1 MVVPKLL
8 AFEETARRSMER
20 GVNKLADAVK
30 ITLGP
35 KGRNVVIE
43 KKFGSPTITHD
54 GVTVA
59 KEIELEDPFENAG
72 AQLVRE
78 VATKTEDVAGDG
90 TTTATILAQAMMHNG
105 LKMVAAGANPM
116 AIKRGMDKA
125 VGAIVDQV
133 KSVAKP
139 LETKEQIAYVASISA
154 NDPGIGQLIAD
165 AMDKVGKDGVITV
178 EESKGIETTVE
189 VVEGMMFDKG
199 YISPY
204 FVTDPEKMEAI
215 LEDPM
220 ILLTDKKISAIK
232 DLLPVLE
239 KVVQMGRP
247 FLIIAED
254 VEGEALATLVV
265 NKLRGTLQAVA
276 VKAPAFG
283 DRRKAVLQDIG
294 ILAGGTVISEEL
306 GKKLELTGLSDLGR
320 ARQVRVRKE
329 ETIVV
334 GGAGNQEEI
343 QKRISQLRKQ
353 IEETE
358 SDYDREKLQE
368 RLGKLAGGVAVIKV
382 GAPSEAELK
391 YRKTR
396 TEDALRATRSAVE
409 EGIVPGGGVA
419 LVTAGKALEKVDAQG
434 DERMGVEIV
443 RKALDEPSKQLAV
456 NAGQEGSII
465 VEQTRQQPA
474 GHGYDV
480 LSGRFV
486 DMTKAGIIDPAKVVR
501 TALQNA
507 ASVAGLLLT
516 TEAMVVEQPEEEKA
530 GPGTPPMPPM

>member
-1 MVVPKLL
+1 MPKIL
-8 AFEETARRSMER
+8 AYNEEARRAMER

-90 TTTATILAQAMMHNG
+90 TTTATILAQAMMRDG
-105 LKMVAAGANPM
+105 LKLVAAGANPM
-116 AIKRGMDKA
+116 ALKRGIDRA
-125 VGAIVDQV
+125 VAAVVEQI
-133 KSVAKP
+133 KTAAKP
-139 LETKEQIAYVASISA
+139 LETKEEIAYVASISA
-154 NDPGIGQLIAD
+154 NDPSIGQLIAD

-204 FVTDPEKMEAI
+204 FITDPEKMEAVLEEPVI
-215 LEDPM
+215 L
-220 ILLTDKKISAIK
+220 ITDKKISAVK

-239 KVVQMGRP
+239 KVVQLGRP
-247 FLIIAED
+247 LLIIAED

-265 NKLRGTLQAVA
+265 NKLRGTLSAVA

-283 DRRKAVLQDIG
+283 DRRKAILQDIA
-294 ILAGGTVISEEL
+294 ILTGGQVISEEVGL
-306 GKKLELTGLSDLGR
+306 KLENTTAGQLGR
-320 ARQVRVRKE
+320 AQQVRVRKE
-329 ETIVV
+329 ETIIV
-334 GGAGNQEEI
+334 GGAGKPEEI
-343 QKRISQLRKQ
+343 QKRIQQIRKQ

-368 RLGKLAGGVAVIKV
+368 RLGKLSGGVAVIKV

-409 EGIVPGGGVA
+409 EGILPGGGVVLVQAQQAVDA
-419 LVTAGKALEKVDAQG
+419 LKLEGDEAMGAGIVRRALE
-434 DERMGVEIV
+434 
-443 RKALDEPSKQLAV
+443 EPMRQLAI

-465 VEQTRQQPA
+465 VEQARTQPP
-474 GHGYDV
+474 GYGYDV
-480 LSGRFV
+480 LTGRFV
-486 DMTKAGIIDPAKVVR
+486 DMLKAGIVDPAKVVR

-516 TEAMVVEQPEEEKA
+516 TEALVVEKPEEEKEA
-530 GPGTPPMPPM
+530 ATPSVPPM